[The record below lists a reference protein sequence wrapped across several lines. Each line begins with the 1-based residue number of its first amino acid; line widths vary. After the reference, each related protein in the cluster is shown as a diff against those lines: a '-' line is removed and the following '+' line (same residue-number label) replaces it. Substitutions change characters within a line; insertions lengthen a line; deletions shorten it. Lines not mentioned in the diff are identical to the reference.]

1 MVWRQDFPQWI
12 PASQVPELMT
22 ILNSIHAVNQMPPY
36 PSAPS
41 SSGYQSASTP
51 HYHPYSQDTPNAT
64 YSSHNSVMS
73 RPDNYMVWAILSTVL
88 CCVPFGIPA
97 IVYASKVNGLWD
109 QHKYSE
115 AKNASDK
122 AKMWTLITVGCGF
135 VAGIIGF
142 LVGLAGL

>member
-1 MVWRQDFPQWI
+1 
-12 PASQVPELMT
+12 
-22 ILNSIHAVNQMPPY
+22 
-36 PSAPS
+36 
-41 SSGYQSASTP
+41 
-51 HYHPYSQDTPNAT
+51 
-64 YSSHNSVMS
+64 MS